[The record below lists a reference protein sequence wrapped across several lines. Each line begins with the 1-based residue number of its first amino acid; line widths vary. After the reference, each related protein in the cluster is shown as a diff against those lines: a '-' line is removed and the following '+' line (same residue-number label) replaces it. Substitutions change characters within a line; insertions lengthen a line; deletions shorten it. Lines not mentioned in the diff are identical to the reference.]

1 MLYVASLR
9 SIKRAIVSNLIRS
22 YDRRECIDNGQ
33 IHEIVLLRSLTIHLE
48 YVVYGR
54 YVVERARSI
63 MGLHEHTC
71 DGHPPLRAMAYVGL
85 GRAGEP

>member
-1 MLYVASLR
+1 MGEHRAMVLR
-9 SIKRAIVSNLIRS
+9 RFAPINLVG
-22 YDRRECIDNGQ
+22 DRIDLECKDHGQ

-63 MGLHEHTC
+63 MGLHEHMC
-71 DGHPPLRAMAYVGL
+71 DGHPPLRAMATVGL

>member
-1 MLYVASLR
+1 MFYVSLGR
-9 SIKRAIVSNLIRS
+9 FAPINQEGDCIEL
-22 YDRRECIDNGQ
+22 DCIDNGQ

-71 DGHPPLRAMAYVGL
+71 DGHPPLRAMACVGL